1 MSNRNVIVVGGTGDI
16 GSAVTQRLRAEGL
29 RVVCAANDVTA
40 ETPDTLRVDVTR
52 EDSVQSMF
60 DKAEAALGPV
70 SVLVN
75 CTGVGV
81 FTPLH
86 ETSLDDWNR
95 TLDVNLTGTFLC
107 AREAFRR
114 MKPRGGGRLIHIGSV
129 SDHLTLPMNGAYAA
143 TKHGVRGLTGVLNE
157 EGKAFGIRATLLSLG
172 AVYTSFWKSRP
183 EFSPADMLSVE
194 DVAQCVWEISI
205 KPPNVRVDEVRLVPS
220 QGVL

>member
-1 MSNRNVIVVGGTGDI
+1 MSTRNVIVVGGTGDI
-16 GSAVTQRLRAEGL
+16 GRAVTDKLRAEGL
-29 RVVCAANDVTA
+29 RVVCAANDVAT
-40 ETPDTLRVDVTR
+40 ETSDTLKVDVTR
-52 EDSVQSMF
+52 EDSVRALF
-60 DKAEAALGPV
+60 DKAAALGPL

-75 CTGVGV
+75 CAGVGV

-86 ETSLDDWNR
+86 ETSLEDWQR

-114 MKPRGGGRLIHIGSV
+114 MKSHGGGRIIHIGSV

-143 TKHGVRGLTGVLNE
+143 TKHGVRGLTGVLNA
-157 EGKAFGIRATLLSLG
+157 EGHTFGIRATLLSLG

-194 DVAQCVWEISI
+194 DVAQCVWETSI
-205 KPPNVRVDEVRLVPS
+205 KPLNVRVDEVRLVPPR
-220 QGVL
+220 GVL